1 MFQGYSRNNIFFNR
15 KENNPKARGCGIYE
29 SHSHTNNHFDYDLFF
44 DANKKDKKGE
54 ARLKSMDCERNA
66 VYGDPLFVSPET
78 GVFTLLPESPA
89 IGKGQM
95 QMNISENKG
104 KDVDLGALSYGA
116 SSLIPQ
122 RPIDVQADKYLLTML
137 CQDTGEIN
145 IKVGNLP
152 TGMSYTL
159 TKNKDMDWFTFDV
172 AQQGKVVSNS
182 SFTISFN
189 TKAEEG
195 KSYRGVF
202 FVRFSNGFSI
212 PVSVNIL

>member
-1 MFQGYSRNNIFFNR
+1 MS
-15 KENNPKARGCGIYE
+15 
-29 SHSHTNNHFDYDLFF
+29 
-44 DANKKDKKGE
+44 
-54 ARLKSMDCERNA
+54 
-66 VYGDPLFVSPET
+66 
-78 GVFTLLPESPA
+78 
-89 IGKGQM
+89 
-95 QMNISENKG
+95 
-104 KDVDLGALSYGA
+104 
-116 SSLIPQ
+116 
-122 RPIDVQADKYLLTML
+122 